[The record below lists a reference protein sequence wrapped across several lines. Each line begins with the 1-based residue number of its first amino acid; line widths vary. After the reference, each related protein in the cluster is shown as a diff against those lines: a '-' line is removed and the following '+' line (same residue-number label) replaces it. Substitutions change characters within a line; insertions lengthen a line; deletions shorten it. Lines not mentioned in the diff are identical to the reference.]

1 MSLQQIGRYEIKSE
15 IGRGGMATVYLAF
28 DPRFKREVAVKVLP
42 SEFLHNVQFR
52 TRFEREAHAIAS
64 LEHPAIVPVYDYGE
78 EQNQPFLVMRYMPG
92 GSLAEKIEGGPI
104 PLGEATRI
112 IQVLAEGL
120 DEAHANKIIHRD
132 LKPANILF
140 DKHRNP
146 YLSDFGI
153 AKLVEETG
161 TLTGAALI
169 GTPAYMSPEQAK
181 GDQEID
187 HRSDIY
193 SLGAIL
199 FQMLSGKQPFEAK
212 TPISL
217 ALKHINATIPSVA
230 ELNLELP
237 ARMDRVIIKAMA
249 KDRTERFQTAGD
261 LAAAMELVLEEEGTL
276 IVPEWDRRTPGVIE
290 PDLPADKE
298 KTIIERTLRSKA
310 AEVLQKTWLGMPIWG
325 WTITGLI
332 VVIVAVALFSQ
343 SPPQDLSVAVEQT
356 LTVASLNRDLPTE
369 VQTSSVRSTSTREVT
384 SSEFTQPTLTSAPIS
399 RATSTDGLGSTRISE
414 KDDMVLSFVP
424 AGPFLMGSAGND
436 TYAFPDEKPQ
446 REVTLSAF
454 WIDQTEVTVAQY
466 QLCVT
471 ARVCKAPTSCTSGSP
486 NYGDP
491 SMRNHPVRCIS
502 WYGARDYCEWAGRRL
517 PTEAEWEKA
526 ARGVDGWLYPWGNA
540 EPSCN
545 MANYG
550 GCVGRTT
557 SVGLYQSGASLFGAL
572 DMSGNVQEWVADW
585 YDPDYYV
592 VSDVMDPEGPA
603 SGESRVLRG
612 GSWVFEPFLIR
623 SANRNWTEP
632 EESKT
637 SYGFRCAMDASP

>member
-310 AEVLQKTWLGMPIWG
+310 AEALQKAWLGMPIWG

-557 SVGLYQSGASLFGAL
+557 SVGLYQSGASPFGAL

-603 SGESRVLRG
+603 AGESRVLRG